1 MIYYIVLLYRGDI
14 KIHKYPRKKIKK
26 YQAERASN
34 NLQHIQ
40 KLAQTDY
47 Y

>member
-14 KIHKYPRKKIKK
+14 KIHKYPRKKK
-26 YQAERASN
+26 YQAERTSN